1 MGGEGA
7 AREGEDAPAPPRAG
21 AGVYEEW
28 VSAAPP
34 LSVLR
39 CHLPVAPY
47 PSLSFCV
54 ASRCPPS
61 SSVWIHEPWQR
72 SMSSL
77 WSRQRRNGQ
86 RGWYGAAPR
95 ARAPLTHVSHPQRV
109 LRSAAPCLGGCRFHS
124 RPLPQGYDPDATAP
138 FQPKPKQK
146 GRSSTASL
154 VKRKRKVMDQE
165 HRVRGQGGGQA
176 GRPAGSALLLAPPT
190 CGFSPVSPHPGQSPP
205 EPGAA
210 AAEAREGQAHQGP
223 AVSPGQI
230 RALSQAPRGP
240 GATFFPHTHLWG
252 MTRPWNEGAGS
263 PLPPGVD
270 SWFLG
275 WGWGGG
281 WPVLKR
287 NVDFWITCLHHPGNL
302 SPAHIQPGL
311 LSDAG
316 ACLPSGPTPVLL
328 WPCRAP

>member
-1 MGGEGA
+1 MKALLEKVRTRLRPRGLGRVSMKSGFQQRLRFPSFGVTFLWLLTRPCLSVSHPGA
-7 AREGEDAPAPPRAG
+7 RRAHLSGSTSPGRGRCRLFG
-21 AGVYEEW
+21 AGKEGTGREAGTEW
-28 VSAAPP
+28 A
-34 LSVLR
+34 L
-39 CHLPVAPY
+39 
-47 PSLSFCV
+47 
-54 ASRCPPS
+54 
-61 SSVWIHEPWQR
+61 
-72 SMSSL
+72 
-77 WSRQRRNGQ
+77 
-86 RGWYGAAPR
+86 R

-210 AAEAREGQAHQGP
+210 AAEAREGQAHRGP